1 MDLSVVFAFIAVCIC
16 CILIQSIGRK
26 MYRKGNLPPGP
37 TPFPIIG
44 NLFQIK
50 SGEMVQSFKKLQ
62 EEYGP
67 VFTVYLGN
75 RPLVV
80 VCGYQA
86 VKEAF
91 IDQGDVFFERG
102 NVPALERILQRSGV
116 GMLRGEKWK
125 EIRAFS
131 IKTLKDLGMGK
142 RNFEEKLKEEAQ
154 CLVEEFRKTKQLP
167 VDPSSY
173 LSQATSNI
181 ICSVVFGMRF
191 DYGDKE
197 WVTILNN
204 MKKSFHIMGTFWGQ
218 VYDIIPKIMC
228 YLPGPHNQMFRLMHG
243 LTEFISQRVKQ
254 NHETLDPSYPRDFS
268 DYFLIRM
275 EKEKEN
281 PSSEFFV
288 KNLLM
293 TILDIFIG
301 GVETTST
308 TLKYGLL
315 ILLKHPEIEE
325 KIHEEIDSVVGRNHS
340 SSSEDRR
347 KLHYTNAVIH
357 EIQRF
362 IDVLPMGGIHSVVRD
377 TQFRGYTI
385 PKGTD
390 VCMFLSSVLSDPKYF
405 RDPENFNPGHFLDE
419 NGEFK
424 ANDAFVPFSMGK
436 RNCLGLGI
444 AQMELFL
451 IFTTVLQ
458 NFSLKPVLQP
468 KEIDLKPA
476 TQGFETIAPFYELS
490 FLPR

>member
-1 MDLSVVFAFIAVCIC
+1 MDFSVVFAFIAVCIC

-62 EEYGP
+62 KEYGP
-67 VFTVYLGN
+67 LFTVYLGN

-80 VCGYQA
+80 ICGYQA
-86 VKEAF
+86 VKEAL
-91 IDQGDVFFERG
+91 IDQGDVFFDRGSIPAFERM
-102 NVPALERILQRSGV
+102 LQWSGV
-116 GMLRGEKWK
+116 GALRGERWK

-131 IKTLKDLGMGK
+131 MKTLKDLGMGK

-154 CLVEEFRKTKQLP
+154 CLVEEFRKTKHLP

-173 LSQATSNI
+173 LSQASANI
-181 ICSVVFGMRF
+181 ICSVAFGMRF
-191 DYGDKE
+191 DYGNKD
-197 WVTILNN
+197 WVTMLYN
-204 MKKSFHIMGTFWGQ
+204 MNKSFHIMGTFWGQ
-218 VYDIIPKIMC
+218 IYDIIPNIMF
-228 YLPGPHNQMFRLMHG
+228 YLPGPHNQMFKLNDE
-243 LTEFISQRVKQ
+243 LTEFISQRVKL
-254 NHETLDPSYPRDFS
+254 NHETLDPSCPRDFS

-281 PSSEFFV
+281 PSSEFFLKTLV
-288 KNLLM
+288 M
-293 TILDIFIG
+293 TILNLFIG
-301 GVETTST
+301 GIETTNT

-325 KIHEEIDSVVGRNHS
+325 KIHKEIDCVVGRNHIS
-340 SSSEDRR
+340 IEDRS

-357 EIQRF
+357 EMLRF
-362 IDVLPMGGIHSVVRD
+362 IDLFPMGGIHSVVRD

-390 VCMFLSSVLSDPKYF
+390 VCIFLSSVLSDPKYF
-405 RDPENFNPGHFLDE
+405 NYPENFNPGHFLDE

-436 RNCLGLGI
+436 HNCLGLGL
-444 AQMELFL
+444 ARMEIFLF
-451 IFTTVLQ
+451 FTTILQ
-458 NFSLKPVLQP
+458 NFSLKSVLHP
-468 KEIDLKPA
+468 NEIDLTPA
-476 TQGFETIAPFYELS
+476 AKGFETIAPYYELS

>member
-37 TPFPIIG
+37 TPFPIVG

-50 SGEMVQSFKKLQ
+50 SREMVQSFKKLQ

-75 RPLVV
+75 RPVV
-80 VCGYQA
+80 MVCGFQA

-91 IDQGDVFFERG
+91 IDQGDDFLDRG
-102 NVPALERILQRSGV
+102 NIPVLERMLQSS
-116 GMLRGEKWK
+116 E
-125 EIRAFS
+125 
-131 IKTLKDLGMGK
+131 
-142 RNFEEKLKEEAQ
+142 
-154 CLVEEFRKTKQLP
+154 LP
-167 VDPSSY
+167 VDPCSH
-173 LSQATSNI
+173 LSQASANI

-197 WVTILNN
+197 WVTMLNN
-204 MKKSFHIMGTFWGQ
+204 MNKSFHIQGTFWGQ
-218 VYDIIPKIMC
+218 LYDIIPKIMC
-228 YLPGPHNQMFRLMHG
+228 YLPGPHNQMFRLIHG
-243 LTEFISQRVKQ
+243 LTEFISQRVKL

-275 EKEKEN
+275 DKEKEN

-308 TLKYGLL
+308 TLKYGFLV
-315 ILLKHPEIEE
+315 LLKHPEIEE

-340 SSSEDRR
+340 PSIEDRR

-362 IDVLPMGGIHSVVRD
+362 IDITPMGGMHSVVRD